1 MEGGGEEHRLCFR
14 DEICQKPILALVL
27 KSWCS
32 VPDMALMSVN
42 LKIEQMILRNA
53 TFCTKFYMSRSF
65 RQIYSIGDFL

>member
-1 MEGGGEEHRLCFR
+1 MSEIKKKMEGGGEEHRLCFR

-42 LKIEQMILRNA
+42 LKI
-53 TFCTKFYMSRSF
+53 
-65 RQIYSIGDFL
+65 